1 MNPVTP
7 RDVLMTRLNDL
18 LVMRGRARAEVPNN
32 DWELGR
38 EVGVLFQDAGW
49 FAYLSDE
56 ESEKPFR
63 KSTLYL
69 IVQSNTPE
77 DIDE

>member
-56 ESEKPFR
+56 D
-63 KSTLYL
+63 TLYL

>member
-1 MNPVTP
+1 M
-7 RDVLMTRLNDL
+7 DV
-18 LVMRGRARAEVPNN
+18 
-32 DWELGR
+32 
-38 EVGVLFQDAGW
+38 GW

>member
-7 RDVLMTRLNDL
+7 RDALMTRLNDL
-18 LVMRGRARAEVPNN
+18 LVM
-32 DWELGR
+32 GR

-56 ESEKPFR
+56 ESGGPSR
-63 KSTLYL
+63 KGTLYL
-69 IVQSNTPE
+69 IVQSITPE